1 MTGAEDVD
9 AYVAALPEAAR
20 AAVEEL
26 RRRARSVVPDGEE
39 SITYGIPTV
48 KLDGAPVVY
57 FAGYARHVSLH
68 PVLEDL
74 DEDLA
79 RDIAPYRSG
88 RGTLKMPLR
97 EPVPFDLAER
107 VMRTLL
113 ARRLSGRRVE

>member
-20 AAVEEL
+20 VAVAEL
-26 RRRARSVVPDGEE
+26 RRRARRVVPDGEE
-39 SITYGIPTV
+39 SISYGIPTV
-48 KLDGAPVVY
+48 KLDGRAVVH

-68 PVLEDL
+68 PVLEWL
-74 DEDLA
+74 DGDLA
-79 RDIAPYRSG
+79 HDVAPYRSG

-107 VMRTLL
+107 VMRALL
-113 ARRLSGRRVE
+113 ARHQSG